1 MTSSHLPRTADA
13 VVIGGGAL
21 GTSICYRLAAS
32 GLRTVLVERKGLASG
47 CTGTTVAL
55 VNASSKGPPAHYTEL
70 NLRSAQLYR
79 SLSEELG
86 ADIGFEGRGNMGIV
100 AETQEELEEVRRVAM
115 AQSEVPGLRV
125 EALDSGQAREML
137 PALSPHVV
145 GATFCAADG
154 CVNSFRLTLAHAAA
168 AQRHGAQI
176 VTGATVTDIPVR
188 ASRVTGVVTDLGPI
202 SAPVVAM
209 AAGIHTPALA
219 EKAGLRIPAM
229 AKRGQ
234 IVTTEPLPPLLPIPV
249 GQLRQVAWGSVIIG
263 SIYEN
268 AGYTRDTEVPT
279 LASLASRALRI
290 FPALAGVRAIRFW
303 SGLRPWPADGL
314 SIIGRAPG
322 VEGLYVAVTHSGI
335 TLAPVIGIALSE
347 LVVDGSARI
356 VDISHYS
363 LDRFDSSDPPGEDFD
378 AFWKANRERLS
389 RV

>member
-1 MTSSHLPRTADA
+1 MNSSHLPRTADA

-32 GLRTVLVERKGLASG
+32 GLSTVLLERKGLASG

-70 NLRSAQLYR
+70 NLRSTQLYR
-79 SLSEELG
+79 SLPEELG
-86 ADIGFEGRGNMGIV
+86 ADIGFEGRGNIGIV
-100 AETQEELEEVRRVAM
+100 AETQDEMEEAHRVAKT
-115 AQSEVPGLRV
+115 QSEVSGLTV
-125 EALDSGQAREML
+125 EVLDSGQAREL
-137 PALSPHVV
+137 IPALSPHIF

-154 CVNSFRLTLAHAAA
+154 CVNSFRLTLAQAAA
-168 AQRHGAQI
+168 ARRHGAQI
-176 VTGATVTDIPVR
+176 VTGATVTAIRVKG
-188 ASRVTGVVTDLGPI
+188 SRVTGVITDVGPV

-219 EKAGLRIPAM
+219 ETAGLRIPAM

-234 IVTTEPLPPLLPIPV
+234 IVTTEPLPPMLPIPV

-263 SIYEN
+263 STYEN

-279 LASLASRALRI
+279 LASLASRALRL
-290 FPALAGVRAIRFW
+290 FPPLAGARAMRFW

-314 SIIGRAPG
+314 SIIGGAPG
-322 VEGLYVAVTHSGI
+322 LEGLYVAVTHSGI
-335 TLAPVIGIALSE
+335 TLSPVVGIALSQ

-356 VDISHYS
+356 VDISPYS
-363 LDRFDSSDPPGEDFD
+363 PARFDSADPPGEDFE
-378 AFWKANRERLS
+378 AFWKENSGSLS

>member
-32 GLRTVLVERKGLASG
+32 GLRTVLLERKGLASG

-55 VNASSKGPPAHYTEL
+55 VNASSKGPPAHYTER

-86 ADIGFEGRGNMGIV
+86 ADIGYEGRGNMGIV
-100 AETQEELEEVRRVAM
+100 AETQDEMEEARRA
-115 AQSEVPGLRV
+115 AETQSEVPGLRV
-125 EALDSGQAREML
+125 EALDSRQAREML
-137 PALSPHVV
+137 PALAPHVV

-154 CVNSFRLTLAHAAA
+154 CVNSFRLTLAQAAA
-168 AQRHGAQI
+168 ARRHGARI
-176 VTGATVTDIPVR
+176 VTGATVTDIQVSG
-188 ASRVTGVVTDLGPI
+188 SRVTGVVTDLGPV

-234 IVTTEPLPPLLPIPV
+234 IVTTEPLPPMLPIPV

-263 SIYEN
+263 STYEN
-268 AGYTRDTEVPT
+268 AGYTRGTEVPT
-279 LASLASRALRI
+279 LASLANRALRI
-290 FPALAGVRAIRFW
+290 FPALAGVRVMRFW

-314 SIIGRAPG
+314 SIIGRTPG

-335 TLAPVIGIALSE
+335 TLSPVVGIALSE
-347 LVVDGSARI
+347 LVTDGSARI
-356 VDISHYS
+356 VDLSPYS
-363 LDRFDSSDPPGEDFD
+363 PARFDSADPPGEDFD
-378 AFWKANRERLS
+378 AFWEANREGLS
-389 RV
+389 HV

>member
-1 MTSSHLPRTADA
+1 MSSSHLPRTADA

-32 GLRTVLVERKGLASG
+32 GLSTVLLERRGLASG

-79 SLSEELG
+79 NLPEELG
-86 ADIGFEGRGNMGIV
+86 ADIGFEGRGNIGLV
-100 AETQEELEEVRRVAM
+100 AETQDEMEEARRLART
-115 AQSEVPGLRV
+115 QSEVPGLTV
-125 EALDSGQAREML
+125 DVLDSGQAREL
-137 PALSPHVV
+137 IPALSPHVF

-154 CVNSFRLTLAHAAA
+154 CVNSFRLTLAQAAA
-168 AQRHGAQI
+168 ARRHGAQI
-176 VTGATVTDIPVR
+176 VTGATVTGIRVEK
-188 ASRVTGVVTDLGPI
+188 SRVTGVTTDIGPV
-202 SAPVVAM
+202 SAPIVAM

-219 EKAGLRIPAM
+219 ETAGLRIPAM

-234 IVTTEPLPPLLPIPV
+234 IVTTEPLPPMLPIPV

-263 SIYEN
+263 STYEN

-279 LASLASRALRI
+279 LASLASRALRL
-290 FPALAGVRAIRFW
+290 FPPLAGARAMRFW

-314 SIIGRAPG
+314 SIIGGVPG
-322 VEGLYVAVTHSGI
+322 LEGLYVAVTHSGI
-335 TLAPVIGIALSE
+335 TLSPVVGIALSE
-347 LVVDGSARI
+347 LVVDESARI
-356 VDISHYS
+356 VDISPYS
-363 LDRFDSSDPPGEDFD
+363 PARFDSADPPGEDFET
-378 AFWKANRERLS
+378 FWKANRGSLS

>member
-1 MTSSHLPRTADA
+1 M
-13 VVIGGGAL
+13 IGGGAL

-32 GLRTVLVERKGLASG
+32 GLSTVLLERKGLASG

-70 NLRSAQLYR
+70 NLRSTQLYR
-79 SLSEELG
+79 SLPEELG
-86 ADIGFEGRGNMGIV
+86 ADIGFEGRGNIGIV
-100 AETQEELEEVRRVAM
+100 AETQDEMEEAHRVAKT
-115 AQSEVPGLRV
+115 QSEVSGLTV
-125 EALDSGQAREML
+125 EVLDSGQAREL
-137 PALSPHVV
+137 IPALSPHIF

-154 CVNSFRLTLAHAAA
+154 CVNSFRLTLAQAAA
-168 AQRHGAQI
+168 ARRHGAQI
-176 VTGATVTDIPVR
+176 VTGATVTAIRVKG
-188 ASRVTGVVTDLGPI
+188 SRVTGVITDVGPV

-219 EKAGLRIPAM
+219 ETAGLRIPAM

-263 SIYEN
+263 STYEN

-279 LASLASRALRI
+279 LASLASRALRL
-290 FPALAGVRAIRFW
+290 FPPLAGARAMRFW

-314 SIIGRAPG
+314 SIIGGAPG
-322 VEGLYVAVTHSGI
+322 LEGLYVAVTHSGI
-335 TLAPVIGIALSE
+335 TLSPVVGIALSE

-356 VDISHYS
+356 VDISPYS
-363 LDRFDSSDPPGEDFD
+363 PARFDSADPPGEDFE
-378 AFWKANRERLS
+378 AFWKENSGSLS